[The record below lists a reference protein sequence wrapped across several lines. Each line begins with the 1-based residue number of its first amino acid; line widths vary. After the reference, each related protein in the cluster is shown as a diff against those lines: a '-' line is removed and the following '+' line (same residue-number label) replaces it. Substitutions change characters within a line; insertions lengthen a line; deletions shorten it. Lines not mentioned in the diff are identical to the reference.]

1 MIKRERKK
9 VDKKVLITRIPAI
22 VGMGVC
28 GLSVLQLVI
37 YAFAGYYYN
46 SYSDISIE
54 LAITV
59 TGLVVSFILYGISQM
74 IGNSC
79 NPNRSADG
87 VQYQHGNSNYAKK
100 PDTRSIVCPICGN
113 STSYHNGTNYCEYCG
128 TKINIEW

>member
-9 VDKKVLITRIPAI
+9 VNKKVLITRIPAI
-22 VGMGVC
+22 VGMGFC
-28 GLSVLQLVI
+28 GLIVI
-37 YAFAGYYYN
+37 FFAIFSIGYGW
-46 SYSDISIE
+46 E
-54 LAITV
+54 PFV
-59 TGLVVSFILYGISQM
+59 TGLAVAIAGMVVSCIPYGISQ
-74 IGNSC
+74 IIENSG